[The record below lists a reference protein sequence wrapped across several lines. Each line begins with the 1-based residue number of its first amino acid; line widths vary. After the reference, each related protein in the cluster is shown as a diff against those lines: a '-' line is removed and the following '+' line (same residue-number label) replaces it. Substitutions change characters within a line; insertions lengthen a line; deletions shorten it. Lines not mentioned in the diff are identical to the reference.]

1 MLRIRSSARRRTY
14 RGSPSYGSP
23 SGVTTSQIIRATAA
37 SSPHTTRRSLH
48 WLLAMDERATRI
60 GLNEAVFREVN
71 ERVRAIN
78 DGFGARLDTAEFVCE
93 CGETSCTERIRLSLS
108 EYEALRAEPTHFAIK
123 DGHEIPDVEDVVGRF
138 DGYIVVAK
146 KAGDPAE
153 LARSVDPRA

>member
-1 MLRIRSSARRRTY
+1 MD
-14 RGSPSYGSP
+14 G
-23 SGVTTSQIIRATAA
+23 RAK
-37 SSPHTTRRSLH
+37 
-48 WLLAMDERATRI
+48 RI

-78 DGFGARLDTAEFVCE
+78 DEFGARLDTAEFVCE

-108 EYEALRAEPTHFAIK
+108 EYEAVRAEPTHFAIK
-123 DGHEIPDVEDVVGRF
+123 DGHEIPDVEDVVERC